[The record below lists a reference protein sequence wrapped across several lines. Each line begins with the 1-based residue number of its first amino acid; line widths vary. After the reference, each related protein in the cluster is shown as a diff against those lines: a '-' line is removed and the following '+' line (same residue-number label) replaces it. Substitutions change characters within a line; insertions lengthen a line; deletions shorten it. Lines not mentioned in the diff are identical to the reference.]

1 MFHLWMKTRFLSGKI
16 KFLDSFCFFNWLTD
30 FCPFLNS
37 RSMQKL
43 NYNDKTLIFIN
54 KFKFF
59 FNFLQFFLLL
69 FIIFSINFF
78 FVNNQWMHWHLVMQK
93 YRTLLSFSYVVIIMI
108 IIICNSYVYLCIIY
122 NVASER
128 SFLTWFRSRNFVPC
142 IFNFFLYRAR

>member
-16 KFLDSFCFFNWLTD
+16 KFLDSFWFFFKLID
-30 FCPFLNS
+30 RFLS
-37 RSMQKL
+37 
-43 NYNDKTLIFIN
+43 F
-54 KFKFF
+54 FKFQKYAKTKLQWHNSHFHQQIQIF
-59 FNFLQFFLLL
+59 FQFSSIFFLLL
-69 FIIFSINFF
+69 FYNFFYQFF

-122 NVASER
+122 NVASEH

-142 IFNFFLYRAR
+142 IFNFFFV